1 MIKEDSIS
9 MYSDIHVLPQQT
21 EADGKIIQVEYEDQH
36 EF

>member
-1 MIKEDSIS
+1 
-9 MYSDIHVLPQQT
+9 MYSNIHVLPQQT